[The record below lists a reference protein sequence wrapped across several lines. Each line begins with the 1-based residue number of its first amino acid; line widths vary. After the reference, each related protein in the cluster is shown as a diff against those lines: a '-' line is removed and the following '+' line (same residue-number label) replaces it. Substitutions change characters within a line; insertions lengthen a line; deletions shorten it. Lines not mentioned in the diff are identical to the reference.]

1 MRSLVGGIAVM
12 AAAAT
17 AAFILSLCM
26 WAQTVE
32 VNGFQFVTPGNGEF
46 RFGGEQVLTS
56 SNSPISQIQS
66 PQIQSNWAVHARA
79 YVTLEAGESD
89 HG

>member
-32 VNGFQFVTPGNGEF
+32 FNGFQFVTLGNAEF
-46 RFGGEQVLTS
+46 RSRGAHVLTS

-66 PQIQSNWAVHARA
+66 TWAVDARA
-79 YVTLEAGESD
+79 DDPGSR
-89 HG
+89 